1 MRTFCSMSAAL
12 LVSALA
18 SSVRADE
25 AHALV
30 ERAIQAAGGAA
41 NLERAGAT
49 LTHTIGTLGT
59 AGGSV
64 SFTQEIRF
72 ERPNRYRQVV
82 SLKQGDG
89 KQVELITVYDGRKGW
104 LKHEGRVDDLDERQ
118 LEETR
123 ETVYLA
129 QLLRLICLREPAFEL
144 KILGE
149 SKVAERPVVGLRVSA
164 RGYRDVEL
172 YFDKESSLLLKTR
185 RRAAWRDKEFT
196 EERLLS
202 DYREVEG
209 IKSAKKI
216 EINRDGDRFMSVDIL
231 DVRYLAAF
239 GDNTFERP

>member
-1 MRTFCSMSAAL
+1 MRTFFSMLAAL
-12 LVSALA
+12 LLAALGSSA
-18 SSVRADE
+18 RADE

-49 LTHTIGTLGT
+49 LTHTLGT
-59 AGGSV
+59 IGAAGGTM

-82 SLKQGDG
+82 TLKQGDG
-89 KQVELITVYDGRKGW
+89 KPVDLITVYDGRKGW
-104 LKHEGRVDDLDERQ
+104 LKHDGRVDDLDERQ

-129 QLLRLICLREPAFEL
+129 QLLRLLCLRDPAFEL
-144 KILGE
+144 KILGDA
-149 SKVAERPVVGLRVSA
+149 KVADRPAVGLRVSA

-172 YFDKESSLLLKTR
+172 YFDKESGLLLKTR
-185 RRAAWRDKEFT
+185 RRAVWRDKEFT

-216 EINRDGDRFMSVDIL
+216 DIQRDGDRYMSVDIL
-231 DVRYLAAF
+231 DIRYLAAF